1 MAIEPARSTRGLL
14 NRRLAYEAAARRG
27 PCKWCESVKVV
38 RNGKARGQQRW
49 RCKDCGH
56 QFFDNGKYPRMRKS
70 KDAIDA
76 ALKMYRTGSSLTSTA
91 RNLRGIRSIGVEVH
105 WRTIHR
111 WMEKY
116 VPLMDDFLVNFTP
129 KLSGLW
135 YVDETVLK
143 FRPSRP
149 PSDRQRRHKIR
160 RPGEEWWQWDGIDDG
175 TRFLI
180 GTRISKTRTFGEG
193 YAFLKPCADLLPDPY
208 EGHTDSL
215 AVYRRL
221 FKKIWGGRV
230 KHVASDSGFRP
241 NQPVERFHGTVKDRI
256 RPMRGLKSPESP
268 IPRLIAID
276 YNFLRPHTALDRMT
290 PARAAG
296 IELPLTPNDGWGD
309 LIGLA
314 TRYQTLREMAR
325 RGAKAKPFTRAV
337 A

>member
-1 MAIEPARSTRGLL
+1 M
-14 NRRLAYEAAARRG
+14 
-27 PCKWCESVKVV
+27 V
-38 RNGKARGQQRW
+38 RNGKAKGQQRW
-49 RCKDCGH
+49 RCRDCSH
-56 QFFDNGKYPRMRKS
+56 QFFGNGKFPRMRKS
-70 KDAIDA
+70 KEAVALAIK
-76 ALKMYRTGSSLTSTA
+76 LYRYGASLTDTA
-91 RNLRGIRSIGVEVH
+91 LALASIPGLGAKVH

-116 VPLMDDFLVNFTP
+116 IPLMDDFLVNFTP

-135 YVDETVLK
+135 FVDETVLK

-149 PSDRQRRHKIR
+149 PSDWQRRHKVR

-180 GTRISKTRTFGEG
+180 GTRISRTRTFREG
-193 YAFLKPCADLLPDPY
+193 YAFLKPCAELLPDPY

-256 RPMRGLKSPESP
+256 KPMRGLKSPESP
-268 IPRLIAID
+268 IPRIIAID
-276 YNFLRPHTALDRMT
+276 YNFLRPHMALDGLT

-296 IELPLTPNDGWGD
+296 IELPLSPNDGWGD
-309 LIGLA
+309 LIKLS
-314 TRYQTLREMAR
+314 TRYRTLREIAR
-325 RGAKAKPFTRAV
+325 KETTAGALRSAA